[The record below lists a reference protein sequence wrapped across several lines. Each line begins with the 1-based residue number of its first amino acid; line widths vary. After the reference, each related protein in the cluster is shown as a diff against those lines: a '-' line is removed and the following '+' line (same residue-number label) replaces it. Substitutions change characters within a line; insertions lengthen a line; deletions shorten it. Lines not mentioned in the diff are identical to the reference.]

1 MTNNEV
7 VAILSYADTEKKI
20 SILDECI
27 DNSKSKGF
35 KIILSSAIDVPKSLA
50 DKVDYLI
57 IDKEN
62 PIITGDDL
70 ETIGGAIFYW
80 INNPYFKNSY
90 CMDMNHSYAVLKLI
104 KNAASIANINGFE
117 IIHYTN
123 YDYIINDN
131 SVFENHNRWL
141 KDSDLVYY
149 YFTQNVNFMNTGFFS
164 IKTEKISDCFK
175 EVNSKLDF
183 CKKGIPVL
191 EEYML
196 KSFQENNLI
205 LKGEI
210 IEQLNEK
217 NKLDLVTTSDYL
229 VPIKI
234 NGKTVGNFFLFLS
247 FDRETKNYYLI
258 TLSNL
263 ETELE
268 LKINE
273 KISKIKVSEI
283 ARVIKIKESMLDNGI
298 YVNVPD
304 YNYFELINRSKKTS
318 ICDILNDSIVENIED
333 LFQDENISSE
343 GIFYQLCKK
352 NEADK
357 VYYHGYNYFY
367 PQFIEKFRNDSFKFL
382 EIGYGDGKSLPV
394 WIEYFPKADITI
406 ADINVE
412 LTYSDRCRVVK
423 FDQSSLSDLEKLKEK
438 LKSVKLIID
447 DGSHNPIHQIQTFD
461 FLFKNLLED
470 GGVYIIED
478 IEVSYW
484 HPESTLYGYKS
495 GTFNLV
501 DHFKKYQEMINSEFT
516 GITNELDISTITFA
530 QNSIIITKRTNKEK
544 EYFKRGYRFQGCVD
558 NICHFG

>member
-1 MTNNEV
+1 MINNEV
-7 VAILSYADTEKKI
+7 VAILSHADNEKKLN
-20 SILDECI
+20 ILEECI
-27 DNSKSKGF
+27 DTSKSKGF
-35 KIILSSAIDVPKSLA
+35 KIILSSSIDVPQYIY
-50 DKVDYLI
+50 DKVDYVI

-62 PIITGDDL
+62 PIIKGDEL
-70 ETIGGAIFYW
+70 SKIGGAIFYTLK
-80 INNPYFKNSY
+80 YQEFKNSY
-90 CMDMNHSYAVLKLI
+90 CIDMNHSYAVLKLM
-104 KNAASIANINGFE
+104 KNAASIAQVNSFE
-117 IIHYTN
+117 IIHFIN
-123 YDYIINDN
+123 YDYIIYDHDVFHNHRIWLND
-131 SVFENHNRWL
+131 L
-141 KDSDLVYY
+141 DLVYY
-149 YFTQNVNFMNTGFFS
+149 YFVENVNFMNTGFFS
-164 IKTEKISDCFK
+164 VKTSIMTKLFTD
-175 EVNSKLDF
+175 VNSKLEF
-183 CKKGIPVL
+183 CNKQTPIL
-191 EEYML
+191 EEFML
-196 KSFQENNLI
+196 KTFRQHNINMRS
-205 LKGEI
+205 EI
-210 IEQLNEK
+210 IHQLEEK
-217 NKLDLVTTSDYL
+217 NKLDLITTSEYL
-229 VPIKI
+229 VTKKI
-234 NGKTVGNFFLFLS
+234 NGIPYNFFLFLS
-247 FDRETKNYYLI
+247 FESDTNTYYLI

-263 ETELE
+263 KTEIE
-268 LKINE
+268 LKYRE
-273 KISKIKVSEI
+273 KSVNLVVDERP
-283 ARVIKIKESMLDNGI
+283 RVIKIQESMLDFGI

-304 YNYFELINRSKKTS
+304 YNYFELINRGKKTS
-318 ICDILNDSIVENIED
+318 ICNILNDSIVENIED

-352 NEADK
+352 NDADK

-558 NICHFG
+558 KICHFG